1 MAWCCIFATFSSRRT
16 LYETIATRNANE
28 THKKNE
34 NKLKSNK
41 LKMKIKHILSL
52 LLIIL
57 FQNQVF
63 SQIKIT
69 GEIKDDKNNPI
80 EFVEIQLQ
88 NKDSIIFKSEL
99 TNALGKFILETEKGE
114 YTLLVRQLGV
124 IYQKQKIN
132 AIQDTYI
139 GIIKIIEQQQQLQEV
154 VITSKKKL
162 IERKV
167 DRLIFN
173 VENSIS
179 ASGGDA
185 IDALKVTP
193 RIKVKNDNI
202 SMIGKN
208 NMSVMVDDKLILL
221 TGDELINFLKS
232 IPSDNIKNIEVITT
246 PPAKYDAEGNS
257 GIINIKLKKSK
268 LNQWN
273 ASLRSSYIQSTYPKG
288 AFGGNFDYQK
298 NKFSI
303 YSNFNYVNGSNAP
316 IETNKIYYPQGIWN
330 EENKRRD
337 FQNSINGRIGADYK
351 VSEKWSVG
359 MQYLGSFNNPT
370 IKENSLTSIYNQS
383 NSQID
388 SYINTLSENL
398 GKNSNHSV
406 NLNSTVVFDTIG
418 RKMNINLDYF
428 KFKNDDNRNFNT
440 INILSANNTSLQ
452 NIENYSAKID
462 FEHPLKFINLSY
474 GGKLSL
480 IKTANNV
487 NYFDTTTG
495 SPIFDPL
502 QSNEF
507 EYSENIQ
514 AVYLNGTK
522 KLNEKWETQIGLR
535 LENTNTDG
543 FSKTLNQKNTNSYT
557 KLFPTFFLTY
567 THNEKNSFS
576 INYNKRINR
585 PSYNKLNPFRWYS
598 NPFSYTEGNPFLQ
611 PSFSNN
617 MELNYTFNDN
627 WSNSIYYSHTDN
639 GFEQI
644 TIVDNTDN
652 IQKTIAQNYF
662 KTSIIGISESY
673 TFNKIKW
680 LSSTIS
686 FDWSY
691 SKSES
696 LIPITN
702 QNLNGSN
709 AYFSTS
715 NDFNLNKSK
724 TFLFNISYWYNFKG
738 TSDLDKNNA
747 YSQLDTSIKYF
758 AFDKK
763 LQISFNVNDIL
774 STNRPVYTSFTN
786 NIQIDY
792 KNYYDVRLFR
802 LSVVYKFGNKNIN
815 VEKKELGN
823 QEEKERTN

>member
-1 MAWCCIFATFSSRRT
+1 M
-16 LYETIATRNANE
+16 
-28 THKKNE
+28 
-34 NKLKSNK
+34 
-41 LKMKIKHILSL
+41 IKRHLL
-52 LLIIL
+52 AFLLIIL

-63 SQIKIT
+63 SQIKIS
-69 GEIKDDKNNPI
+69 GQIKDKKNNPV
-80 EFVEIQLQ
+80 EFIEIQLQ

-99 TNALGKFILETEKGE
+99 TNAEGKFILETEKGE
-114 YTLLVRQLGV
+114 YSLIVRQLGV
-124 IYQKQKIN
+124 IYYKQNIN
-132 AIQDTYI
+132 ANQDTNV
-139 GIIKIIEQQQQLQEV
+139 GIINITEKEQQLQEV

-185 IDALKVTP
+185 IDALKITP
-193 RIKVKNDNI
+193 RVKVKNDNI

-208 NMSVMVDDKLILL
+208 NMSVMLDDKLILL

-232 IPSDNIKNIEVITT
+232 IPSDNIKSIEVITT

-257 GIINIKLKKSK
+257 GLINIKLKKSK

-288 AFGGNFDYQK
+288 SFGGNFDYQK
-298 NKFSI
+298 NKLSL
-303 YSNFNYVNGSNAP
+303 YSNLNYVNGSNAP
-316 IETNKIYYPQGIWN
+316 VETNKIYYPLGLWN

-337 FQNSINGRIGADYK
+337 FQNSVNGRIGADYK
-351 VSEKWSVG
+351 ISEKFSVG
-359 MQYLGSFNNPT
+359 MQYLGSFSKPK
-370 IKENSLTSIYNQS
+370 IAENSLTTIYNQT

-398 GKNSNHSV
+398 GKNNNHSL

-418 RKMNINLDYF
+418 KKMNINLDYF
-428 KFKNDDNRNFNT
+428 KFKNDDNRIFNT
-440 INILSANNTSLQ
+440 INLLSANNTSLQ
-452 NIENYSAKID
+452 DIQNYSAKID
-462 FEHPLKFINLSY
+462 FEHPLKWINLSY
-474 GGKLSL
+474 GGKLSF
-480 IKTANNV
+480 IKTQNNV
-487 NYFDTTTG
+487 NYFDTTLGT
-495 SPIFDPL
+495 PIFVPT

-507 EYSENIQ
+507 NYDENTQ
-514 AVYLNGTK
+514 AIYINGTK
-522 KLNEKWETQIGLR
+522 KLNEKWETQLGFR
-535 LENTNTDG
+535 LENTQTEG
-543 FSKTLNQKNTNSYT
+543 VSKTLNQKNTNSYA
-557 KLFPTFFLTY
+557 KLFPTFYLTY
-567 THNEKNSFS
+567 TPNEKNSFS

-585 PSYNKLNPFRWYS
+585 PSYNRLNPFRWYS

-617 MELNYTFNDN
+617 LELNYTFNDN

-652 IQKTIAQNYF
+652 IQKTIAQNFF
-662 KTSIIGISESY
+662 KTTIIGISESY
-673 TFNKIKW
+673 TYNKLKW
-680 LSSTIS
+680 LSSTFS
-686 FDWSY
+686 FDWNY

-715 NDFNLNKSK
+715 NDFNLNKNK
-724 TFLFNISYWYNFKG
+724 TLLFNFSYWYNFKG

-747 YSQLDTSIKYF
+747 YSQLDASIKYF

-763 LQISFNVNDIL
+763 LQISFNANDIL
-774 STNRPVYTSFTN
+774 STNRPIYTSFTN

-802 LSVVYKFGNKNIN
+802 LSLVYKFGNKNIN
-815 VEKKELGN
+815 VEKKEVGN

>member
-1 MAWCCIFATFSSRRT
+1 MTKRH
-16 LYETIATRNANE
+16 L
-28 THKKNE
+28 
-34 NKLKSNK
+34 
-41 LKMKIKHILSL
+41 LSL

-63 SQIKIT
+63 SQIKIS
-69 GEIKDDKNNPI
+69 GQIKNEKNNPV
-80 EFVEIQLQ
+80 EFIEIQLQ

-99 TNALGKFILETEKGE
+99 TNAEGKFILETEKGE
-114 YTLLVRQLGV
+114 YSLLVRQLGG
-124 IYQKQKIN
+124 IYHKQKISVN
-132 AIQDTYI
+132 QDTYI
-139 GIIKIIEQQQQLQEV
+139 GIINITEKTQQLQEV

-162 IERKV
+162 IDRKV

-185 IDALKVTP
+185 IDALKITP
-193 RIKVKNDNI
+193 RVKVKNDNI

-232 IPSDNIKNIEVITT
+232 IPSDNIKSIEVITT

-257 GIINIKLKKSK
+257 GLINIKLKKSK

-288 AFGGNFDYQK
+288 SFGGNFDYQK
-298 NKFSI
+298 NKLSL
-303 YSNFNYVNGSNAP
+303 YSNLNYVNGSNAP
-316 IETNKIYYPQGIWN
+316 VETNKIYYPLGLWN

-337 FQNSINGRIGADYK
+337 FQNSVNGRIGADHK
-351 VSEKWSVG
+351 ISEKFSVG
-359 MQYLGSFNNPT
+359 MQYLGSFSKPK
-370 IKENSLTSIYNQS
+370 IAENSLTTIYNQT

-398 GKNSNHSV
+398 GKNNNHSI

-418 RKMNINLDYF
+418 KKMNINLDYF
-428 KFKNDDNRNFNT
+428 KFKNDDNRIFNT
-440 INILSANNTSLQ
+440 INLLSANNTSLQ
-452 NIENYSAKID
+452 DIENYSAKVD
-462 FEHPLKFINLSY
+462 FEHPLKWINLSY
-474 GGKLSL
+474 GGKLSF
-480 IKTANNV
+480 IKTQNNV
-487 NYFDTTTG
+487 NYFDTTLG
-495 SPIFDPL
+495 NPIFDPT

-507 EYSENIQ
+507 NYDENTQ
-514 AVYLNGTK
+514 AIYLNGAK
-522 KLNEKWETQIGLR
+522 KLNEKWETQLGFR
-535 LENTNTDG
+535 LENTQTEG
-543 FSKTLNQKNTNSYT
+543 VSKTLNQKNTNSYT
-557 KLFPTFFLTY
+557 KLFPTFYLTY
-567 THNEKNSFS
+567 TPNEKNSFS

-585 PSYNKLNPFRWYS
+585 PSYNRLNPFRWYS

-617 MELNYTFNDN
+617 LELNYTFNDN

-652 IQKTIAQNYF
+652 IQKTIAQNFF
-662 KTSIIGISESY
+662 KTTIIGISESY
-673 TFNKIKW
+673 TYNKLKW
-680 LSSTIS
+680 LSSTFS
-686 FDWSY
+686 FDWNY

-709 AYFSTS
+709 AYFSIS
-715 NDFNLNKSK
+715 NDFNLNKNK
-724 TFLFNISYWYNFKG
+724 TLLFNFSYWYNFKG

-747 YSQLDTSIKYF
+747 YSQLDASIKYF

-763 LQISFNVNDIL
+763 LQISFNANDFL
-774 STNRPVYTSFTN
+774 STNRPIYTSFTN

-802 LSVVYKFGNKNIN
+802 LSLVYKFGNKNIN
-815 VEKKELGN
+815 VEKKEVGN

>member
-1 MAWCCIFATFSSRRT
+1 M
-16 LYETIATRNANE
+16 
-28 THKKNE
+28 
-34 NKLKSNK
+34 
-41 LKMKIKHILSL
+41 IKRHLL
-52 LLIIL
+52 AFLLIIL

-63 SQIKIT
+63 SQIKIS
-69 GEIKDDKNNPI
+69 GQIKDKKNNPV
-80 EFVEIQLQ
+80 EFIEIQLQ

-99 TNALGKFILETEKGE
+99 TNAEGKFILETEKGE
-114 YTLLVRQLGV
+114 YSLIVRQLGV
-124 IYQKQKIN
+124 IYYKQNIN
-132 AIQDTYI
+132 ANQDTNV
-139 GIIKIIEQQQQLQEV
+139 GIINITEKEQQLQEV

-185 IDALKVTP
+185 IDALKITP
-193 RIKVKNDNI
+193 RVKVKNDNI

-232 IPSDNIKNIEVITT
+232 IPSDNIKSIEVITT
-246 PPAKYDAEGNS
+246 PPTKYDAEGNS
-257 GIINIKLKKSK
+257 GLINIKLKKSK

-273 ASLRSSYIQSTYPKG
+273 ASLRSSYVQSTYPKG
-288 AFGGNFDYQK
+288 SFGGNFDYQK
-298 NKFSI
+298 NKLSL
-303 YSNFNYVNGSNAP
+303 YSNLNYVNGSNAP
-316 IETNKIYYPQGIWN
+316 VETNKIYYPLGLWN

-337 FQNSINGRIGADYK
+337 FQNSVNGRIGADYK
-351 VSEKWSVG
+351 ISEKFSVG
-359 MQYLGSFNNPT
+359 MQYLGSFSKPR
-370 IKENSLTSIYNQS
+370 IAENSLTTIYNQT

-398 GKNSNHSV
+398 GKNNNHSL

-418 RKMNINLDYF
+418 KKMNINLDYF
-428 KFKNDDNRNFNT
+428 KFKNDDNRIFNT
-440 INILSANNTSLQ
+440 INLLSANNTSLQ
-452 NIENYSAKID
+452 DIQNYSAKID
-462 FEHPLKFINLSY
+462 FEHPLKWINLSY
-474 GGKLSL
+474 GGKLSF
-480 IKTANNV
+480 IKTQNNV
-487 NYFDTTTG
+487 NYFDTTLG
-495 SPIFDPL
+495 NPIFDPT

-507 EYSENIQ
+507 NYDENTQ
-514 AVYLNGTK
+514 AIYLNGAK
-522 KLNEKWETQIGLR
+522 KLNEKWETQLGFR
-535 LENTNTDG
+535 LENTQTEG
-543 FSKTLNQKNTNSYT
+543 VSKTLNQKNTNSYT
-557 KLFPTFFLTY
+557 KLFPTFYLTY
-567 THNEKNSFS
+567 TPNEKNSFS

-585 PSYNKLNPFRWYS
+585 PSYNRLNPFRWYS

-617 MELNYTFNDN
+617 LELNYTFNDN

-652 IQKTIAQNYF
+652 IQKTIAQNFF
-662 KTSIIGISESY
+662 KTTIIGISESY
-673 TFNKIKW
+673 TYNKLKW
-680 LSSTIS
+680 LSSTFS
-686 FDWSY
+686 FDWNY

-709 AYFSTS
+709 AYFSIS
-715 NDFNLNKSK
+715 NDFNLNKNK
-724 TFLFNISYWYNFKG
+724 TLLFNFSYWYNFKG

-747 YSQLDTSIKYF
+747 YSQLDASIKYF

-763 LQISFNVNDIL
+763 LQISFNANDIL
-774 STNRPVYTSFTN
+774 STNRPIYTSFTN

-802 LSVVYKFGNKNIN
+802 LSLVYKFGNKNIN
-815 VEKKELGN
+815 VEKKEVGN

>member
-1 MAWCCIFATFSSRRT
+1 M
-16 LYETIATRNANE
+16 
-28 THKKNE
+28 
-34 NKLKSNK
+34 
-41 LKMKIKHILSL
+41 IKRHLL
-52 LLIIL
+52 AFLLIIL

-63 SQIKIT
+63 SQIKIS
-69 GEIKDDKNNPI
+69 GQIKDKKNNPV
-80 EFVEIQLQ
+80 EFIEIQLQ

-99 TNALGKFILETEKGE
+99 TNAEGKFILETEKGE
-114 YTLLVRQLGV
+114 YSLIVRQLGV
-124 IYQKQKIN
+124 IYYKQNIN
-132 AIQDTYI
+132 ANQDTNV
-139 GIIKIIEQQQQLQEV
+139 GIINITEKEQQLQEV

-185 IDALKVTP
+185 IDALKITP
-193 RIKVKNDNI
+193 RVKVKNDNI

-208 NMSVMVDDKLILL
+208 NMSVMLDDKLILL

-232 IPSDNIKNIEVITT
+232 IPSDNIKSIEVITT

-257 GIINIKLKKSK
+257 GLINIKLKKSK

-273 ASLRSSYIQSTYPKG
+273 ASLRSSYVQSTYPKG
-288 AFGGNFDYQK
+288 SFGGNFDYQK
-298 NKFSI
+298 NKLSL
-303 YSNFNYVNGSNAP
+303 YSNLNYVNGSNAP
-316 IETNKIYYPQGIWN
+316 VETNKIYYPLGLWN

-337 FQNSINGRIGADYK
+337 FQNSVNGRIGADYK
-351 VSEKWSVG
+351 ISEKFSVG
-359 MQYLGSFNNPT
+359 MQYLGSFSKPK
-370 IKENSLTSIYNQS
+370 IAENSLTTIYNQT

-398 GKNSNHSV
+398 GKNNNHSL

-418 RKMNINLDYF
+418 KKMNINLDYF
-428 KFKNDDNRNFNT
+428 KFKNDDNRIFNT
-440 INILSANNTSLQ
+440 INLLSANNTSLQ
-452 NIENYSAKID
+452 DIQNYSAKID
-462 FEHPLKFINLSY
+462 FEHPLKWINLSY
-474 GGKLSL
+474 GGKLSF
-480 IKTANNV
+480 IKTQNNV
-487 NYFDTTTG
+487 NYFDTTLGT
-495 SPIFDPL
+495 PIFVPT

-507 EYSENIQ
+507 NYDENTQ
-514 AVYLNGTK
+514 AIYINGTK
-522 KLNEKWETQIGLR
+522 KLNEKWETQLGFR
-535 LENTNTDG
+535 LENTQTEG
-543 FSKTLNQKNTNSYT
+543 VSKTLNQKNTNSYA
-557 KLFPTFFLTY
+557 KLFPTFYLTY
-567 THNEKNSFS
+567 TPNEKNAFS

-585 PSYNKLNPFRWYS
+585 PSYNRLNPFRWYS

-617 MELNYTFNDN
+617 LELNYTFNDN

-652 IQKTIAQNYF
+652 IQKTIAQNFF
-662 KTSIIGISESY
+662 KTTIIGISESY
-673 TFNKIKW
+673 TYNKLKW
-680 LSSTIS
+680 LSTTFS
-686 FDWSY
+686 FDWNY

-709 AYFSTS
+709 AYFSIS
-715 NDFNLNKSK
+715 NDFNLNKNK
-724 TFLFNISYWYNFKG
+724 TLLFNFSYWYNFKG

-747 YSQLDTSIKYF
+747 YSQLDASIKYF

-763 LQISFNVNDIL
+763 LQISFNANDIL
-774 STNRPVYTSFTN
+774 STNRPIYTSFTN

-802 LSVVYKFGNKNIN
+802 LSLVYKFGNKNIN
-815 VEKKELGN
+815 VEKKEVGN

>member
-1 MAWCCIFATFSSRRT
+1 M
-16 LYETIATRNANE
+16 
-28 THKKNE
+28 
-34 NKLKSNK
+34 
-41 LKMKIKHILSL
+41 IKRHLL
-52 LLIIL
+52 AFLLIIL

-63 SQIKIT
+63 SQIKIS
-69 GEIKDDKNNPI
+69 GQIKDKKNNPV
-80 EFVEIQLQ
+80 EFIEIQLQ

-99 TNALGKFILETEKGE
+99 TNAEGKFILETEKGE
-114 YTLLVRQLGV
+114 YSLIVRQLGV
-124 IYQKQKIN
+124 IYYKQNIN
-132 AIQDTYI
+132 ANQDTNV
-139 GIIKIIEQQQQLQEV
+139 GIINITEKEQQLQEV

-185 IDALKVTP
+185 IDALKITP
-193 RIKVKNDNI
+193 RVKVKNDNI

-232 IPSDNIKNIEVITT
+232 IPSDNIKSIEVITT
-246 PPAKYDAEGNS
+246 PPTKYDAEGNS
-257 GIINIKLKKSK
+257 GLINIKLKKSK

-273 ASLRSSYIQSTYPKG
+273 ASLRSSYVQSTYPKG
-288 AFGGNFDYQK
+288 SFGGNFDYQK
-298 NKFSI
+298 NKLSL
-303 YSNFNYVNGSNAP
+303 YSNLNYVNGSNAP
-316 IETNKIYYPQGIWN
+316 VETNKIYYPLGLWN

-337 FQNSINGRIGADYK
+337 FQNSVNGRIGADYK
-351 VSEKWSVG
+351 ISEKFSVG
-359 MQYLGSFNNPT
+359 MQYLGSFSKPK
-370 IKENSLTSIYNQS
+370 IAENSLTTIYNQT

-398 GKNSNHSV
+398 GKNNNHSL

-418 RKMNINLDYF
+418 KKMNINLDYF
-428 KFKNDDNRNFNT
+428 KFKNDDNRIFNT
-440 INILSANNTSLQ
+440 INLLSANNTSLQ
-452 NIENYSAKID
+452 DIQNYSAKID
-462 FEHPLKFINLSY
+462 FEHPLKWINLSY
-474 GGKLSL
+474 GGKLSF
-480 IKTANNV
+480 IKTQNNV
-487 NYFDTTTG
+487 NYFDTTLGT
-495 SPIFDPL
+495 PIFDPT

-507 EYSENIQ
+507 NYDENTQ
-514 AVYLNGTK
+514 AIYLNGTK
-522 KLNEKWETQIGLR
+522 KLNEKWETQLGFR
-535 LENTNTDG
+535 LENTQTEG
-543 FSKTLNQKNTNSYT
+543 VSKTLNQKNTNSYA
-557 KLFPTFFLTY
+557 KLFPTFYLTY
-567 THNEKNSFS
+567 TPNEKNSFS

-585 PSYNKLNPFRWYS
+585 PSYNRLNPFRWYS

-617 MELNYTFNDN
+617 LELNYTFNDN

-652 IQKTIAQNYF
+652 IQKTIAQNFF
-662 KTSIIGISESY
+662 KTTIIGISESY
-673 TFNKIKW
+673 TYNKLKW
-680 LSSTIS
+680 LSSTFS
-686 FDWSY
+686 FDWNY

-715 NDFNLNKSK
+715 NDFNLNKNK
-724 TFLFNISYWYNFKG
+724 TLLFNFSYWYNFKG

-747 YSQLDTSIKYF
+747 YSQLDASIKYF

-763 LQISFNVNDIL
+763 LQISFNANDIL
-774 STNRPVYTSFTN
+774 STNRPIYTSFTN

-802 LSVVYKFGNKNIN
+802 LSLVYKFGNKNIN
-815 VEKKELGN
+815 VEKKEVGN

>member
-1 MAWCCIFATFSSRRT
+1 M
-16 LYETIATRNANE
+16 
-28 THKKNE
+28 
-34 NKLKSNK
+34 
-41 LKMKIKHILSL
+41 IKRHLL
-52 LLIIL
+52 AFLLIIL

-63 SQIKIT
+63 SQIKIS
-69 GEIKDDKNNPI
+69 GQIKDKKNNPV
-80 EFVEIQLQ
+80 EFIEIQLQ

-99 TNALGKFILETEKGE
+99 TNAEGKFILETEKGE
-114 YTLLVRQLGV
+114 YSLIVRQLGV
-124 IYQKQKIN
+124 IYYKQNIN
-132 AIQDTYI
+132 ANQDTNV
-139 GIIKIIEQQQQLQEV
+139 GIINITEKEQQLQEV

-185 IDALKVTP
+185 IDALKITP
-193 RIKVKNDNI
+193 RVKVKNDNI

-232 IPSDNIKNIEVITT
+232 IPSDNIKSIEVITT
-246 PPAKYDAEGNS
+246 PPTKYDAEGNS
-257 GIINIKLKKSK
+257 GLINIKLKKSK

-273 ASLRSSYIQSTYPKG
+273 ASLRSSYVQSTYPKG
-288 AFGGNFDYQK
+288 SFGGNFDYQK
-298 NKFSI
+298 NKLSL
-303 YSNFNYVNGSNAP
+303 YSNLNYVNGSNAP
-316 IETNKIYYPQGIWN
+316 VETNKIYYPLGLWN

-337 FQNSINGRIGADYK
+337 FQNSVNGRIGADYK
-351 VSEKWSVG
+351 ISEKFSVG
-359 MQYLGSFNNPT
+359 MQYLGSFSKPR
-370 IKENSLTSIYNQS
+370 IAENSLTTIYNQT

-398 GKNSNHSV
+398 GKNNNHSL

-418 RKMNINLDYF
+418 KKMNINLDYF
-428 KFKNDDNRNFNT
+428 KFKNDDNRIFNT
-440 INILSANNTSLQ
+440 INLLSANNTSLQ
-452 NIENYSAKID
+452 DIQNYSAKID
-462 FEHPLKFINLSY
+462 FEHPLKWINLSY
-474 GGKLSL
+474 GGKLSF
-480 IKTANNV
+480 IKTQNNV
-487 NYFDTTTG
+487 NYFDTTLGT
-495 SPIFDPL
+495 PIFVPT

-507 EYSENIQ
+507 NYDENTQ
-514 AVYLNGTK
+514 AIYINGTK
-522 KLNEKWETQIGLR
+522 KLNEKWETQLGFR
-535 LENTNTDG
+535 LENTQTEG
-543 FSKTLNQKNTNSYT
+543 VSKTLNQKNTNSYA
-557 KLFPTFFLTY
+557 KLFPTFYLTY
-567 THNEKNSFS
+567 TPNEKNAFS

-585 PSYNKLNPFRWYS
+585 PSYNRLNPFRWYS

-617 MELNYTFNDN
+617 LELNYTFNDN

-652 IQKTIAQNYF
+652 IQKTIAQNFF
-662 KTSIIGISESY
+662 KTTIIGISESY
-673 TFNKIKW
+673 TYNKLKW
-680 LSSTIS
+680 LSTTFS
-686 FDWSY
+686 FDWNY

-715 NDFNLNKSK
+715 NDFNLNKNK
-724 TFLFNISYWYNFKG
+724 TLLFNFSYWYNFKG

-747 YSQLDTSIKYF
+747 YSQLDASLKYF

-763 LQISFNVNDIL
+763 LQISFNANDIL
-774 STNRPVYTSFTN
+774 STNRPIYTSFTN

-802 LSVVYKFGNKNIN
+802 LSLVYKFGNKNIN
-815 VEKKELGN
+815 VEKKEVGN

>member
-1 MAWCCIFATFSSRRT
+1 M
-16 LYETIATRNANE
+16 
-28 THKKNE
+28 
-34 NKLKSNK
+34 
-41 LKMKIKHILSL
+41 IKRHLL
-52 LLIIL
+52 AFLLIIL

-63 SQIKIT
+63 SQIKIS
-69 GEIKDDKNNPI
+69 GQIKDKKNNPV
-80 EFVEIQLQ
+80 EFIEIQLQ

-99 TNALGKFILETEKGE
+99 TNAEGKFILETEKGE
-114 YTLLVRQLGV
+114 YSLIVRQLGV
-124 IYQKQKIN
+124 IYYKQNIN
-132 AIQDTYI
+132 ANQDTNV
-139 GIIKIIEQQQQLQEV
+139 GIINITEKEQQLQEV

-185 IDALKVTP
+185 IDALKITP
-193 RIKVKNDNI
+193 RVKVKNDNI

-232 IPSDNIKNIEVITT
+232 IPSDNIKSIEVITT
-246 PPAKYDAEGNS
+246 PPTKYDAEGNS
-257 GIINIKLKKSK
+257 GLINIKLKKSK

-273 ASLRSSYIQSTYPKG
+273 ASLRSSYVQSTYPKG
-288 AFGGNFDYQK
+288 SFGGNFDYQK
-298 NKFSI
+298 NKLSL
-303 YSNFNYVNGSNAP
+303 YSNLNYVNGSNAP
-316 IETNKIYYPQGIWN
+316 VETNKIYYPLGLWN

-337 FQNSINGRIGADYK
+337 FQNSVNGRIGADYK
-351 VSEKWSVG
+351 ISEKFSVG
-359 MQYLGSFNNPT
+359 MQYLGSFSKPR
-370 IKENSLTSIYNQS
+370 IAENSLTTIYNQT

-398 GKNSNHSV
+398 GKNNNHSL

-418 RKMNINLDYF
+418 KKMNINLDYF
-428 KFKNDDNRNFNT
+428 KFKNDDNRIFNT
-440 INILSANNTSLQ
+440 INLLSANNTSLQ
-452 NIENYSAKID
+452 DIQNYSAKID
-462 FEHPLKFINLSY
+462 FEHPLKWINLSY
-474 GGKLSL
+474 GGKLSF
-480 IKTANNV
+480 IKTQNNV
-487 NYFDTTTG
+487 NYFDTTLGT
-495 SPIFDPL
+495 PIFDPT

-507 EYSENIQ
+507 NYDENTQ
-514 AVYLNGTK
+514 AIYLNGTK
-522 KLNEKWETQIGLR
+522 KLNEKWETQLGFR
-535 LENTNTDG
+535 LENTQTEG
-543 FSKTLNQKNTNSYT
+543 VSKTLNQKNTNSYA
-557 KLFPTFFLTY
+557 KLFPTFYLTY
-567 THNEKNSFS
+567 TPNEKNSFS

-585 PSYNKLNPFRWYS
+585 PSYNRLNPFRWYS

-617 MELNYTFNDN
+617 LELNYTFNDN

-652 IQKTIAQNYF
+652 IQKTIAQNFF
-662 KTSIIGISESY
+662 KTTIIGISESY
-673 TFNKIKW
+673 TYNKLKW
-680 LSSTIS
+680 LSTTFS
-686 FDWSY
+686 FDWNY

-709 AYFSTS
+709 AYFSIS
-715 NDFNLNKSK
+715 NDFNLNKNK
-724 TFLFNISYWYNFKG
+724 TLLFNFSYWYNFKG

-747 YSQLDTSIKYF
+747 YSQLDASLKYF

-763 LQISFNVNDIL
+763 LQISFNANDIL
-774 STNRPVYTSFTN
+774 STNRPIYTSFTN

-802 LSVVYKFGNKNIN
+802 LSLVYKFGNKNIN
-815 VEKKELGN
+815 VEKKEVGN

>member
-1 MAWCCIFATFSSRRT
+1 MTKRH
-16 LYETIATRNANE
+16 L
-28 THKKNE
+28 
-34 NKLKSNK
+34 
-41 LKMKIKHILSL
+41 LSL

-63 SQIKIT
+63 SQIKIS
-69 GEIKDDKNNPI
+69 GQIKNEKNNPV
-80 EFVEIQLQ
+80 EFIEIQLQ

-99 TNALGKFILETEKGE
+99 TNAEGKFILETEKGE
-114 YTLLVRQLGV
+114 YSLLVRQVGG
-124 IYQKQKIN
+124 IYHKQKISVN
-132 AIQDTYI
+132 QDTYI
-139 GIIKIIEQQQQLQEV
+139 GIINITEKTQQLQEV

-162 IERKV
+162 IDRKV

-185 IDALKVTP
+185 IDALKITP
-193 RIKVKNDNI
+193 RVKVKNDNI

-232 IPSDNIKNIEVITT
+232 IPSDNIKSIEVITT

-257 GIINIKLKKSK
+257 GLINIKLKKSK

-288 AFGGNFDYQK
+288 SFGGNFDYQK
-298 NKFSI
+298 NKLSL
-303 YSNFNYVNGSNAP
+303 YSNLNYVNGSNAP
-316 IETNKIYYPQGIWN
+316 VETNKIYYPLGLWN

-337 FQNSINGRIGADYK
+337 FQNSVNGRIGADYK
-351 VSEKWSVG
+351 ISEKFSVG
-359 MQYLGSFNNPT
+359 MQYLGSFSKPK
-370 IKENSLTSIYNQS
+370 IAENSLTTIYNQT

-398 GKNSNHSV
+398 GKNNNHSL

-428 KFKNDDNRNFNT
+428 KFKNDDNRIFNT
-440 INILSANNTSLQ
+440 INLLSANNTSLQ
-452 NIENYSAKID
+452 DIQNYSAKID
-462 FEHPLKFINLSY
+462 FEHPLKWINLSY
-474 GGKLSL
+474 GGKLSF
-480 IKTANNV
+480 IKTQNNV
-487 NYFDTTTG
+487 NYFDTTLG
-495 SPIFDPL
+495 NPIFDPT

-507 EYSENIQ
+507 NYDENTQ
-514 AVYLNGTK
+514 AIYLNGAK
-522 KLNEKWETQIGLR
+522 KLNEKWETQLGFR
-535 LENTNTDG
+535 LENTQTEG
-543 FSKTLNQKNTNSYT
+543 VSKTLNQKNTNSYT
-557 KLFPTFFLTY
+557 KLFPTFYLTY
-567 THNEKNSFS
+567 SLNEKNSFS

-585 PSYNKLNPFRWYS
+585 PSYNRLNPFRWYS

-617 MELNYTFNDN
+617 LELNYTFNDN

-652 IQKTIAQNYF
+652 IQKTIAQNFF
-662 KTSIIGISESY
+662 KTTIIGISESY
-673 TFNKIKW
+673 TYNKLKW
-680 LSSTIS
+680 LSSTFS
-686 FDWSY
+686 FDWNY

-709 AYFSTS
+709 AYFSTT
-715 NDFNLNKSK
+715 NDFNLNKNK
-724 TFLFNISYWYNFKG
+724 TLLFNISYWYNFKG

-747 YSQLDTSIKYF
+747 YSQLDASIKYF

-763 LQISFNVNDIL
+763 LQISFNANDIL
-774 STNRPVYTSFTN
+774 STNRPIYTSFTN

-802 LSVVYKFGNKNIN
+802 LSLVYKFGNKNIN
-815 VEKKELGN
+815 VEKKEVGN

>member
-1 MAWCCIFATFSSRRT
+1 MKKRH
-16 LYETIATRNANE
+16 LIAF
-28 THKKNE
+28 
-34 NKLKSNK
+34 
-41 LKMKIKHILSL
+41 

-57 FQNQVF
+57 FQNQVI
-63 SQIKIT
+63 SQIKIS
-69 GEIKDDKNNPI
+69 GQIKDEKNNPV
-80 EFVEIQLQ
+80 EFIEIQLQ

-99 TNALGKFILETEKGE
+99 TNAEGKFIIETEKGE
-114 YTLLVRQLGV
+114 YSLLVRQLGV
-124 IYQKQKIN
+124 IYHEQKIN
-132 AIQDTYI
+132 VIQDTYI
-139 GIIKIIEQQQQLQEV
+139 GIINITEKEQQLQEV
-154 VITSKKKL
+154 VITAKKKL

-167 DRLIFN
+167 DKLIFN

-185 IDALKVTP
+185 IDALKITP
-193 RIKVKNDNI
+193 RVKVKNDNI

-208 NMSVMVDDKLILL
+208 NMSVMLDDKLILL

-232 IPSDNIKNIEVITT
+232 IPSDNIKSIEVITT

-257 GIINIKLKKSK
+257 GLINIKLKKSK

-288 AFGGNFDYQK
+288 SFGGNFDYQK
-298 NKFSI
+298 NKLSL
-303 YSNFNYVNGSNAP
+303 YSNLNYVNGSNAP
-316 IETNKIYYPQGIWN
+316 VETNKIYYPLGLWN

-337 FQNSINGRIGADYK
+337 FQNSVNGRIGADYK
-351 VSEKWSVG
+351 ISEKFSVG
-359 MQYLGSFNNPT
+359 MQYLGSFSKPK
-370 IKENSLTSIYNQS
+370 IAENSLTTIYNQT

-398 GKNSNHSV
+398 GKNNNHSL

-418 RKMNINLDYF
+418 KKMNINLDYF
-428 KFKNDDNRNFNT
+428 KFKNDDNRIFNT
-440 INILSANNTSLQ
+440 INLLSANNTSLQ
-452 NIENYSAKID
+452 DIQNYSAKID
-462 FEHPLKFINLSY
+462 FEHPLKWINLSY
-474 GGKLSL
+474 GGKLSF
-480 IKTANNV
+480 IKTQNNV
-487 NYFDTTTG
+487 NYFDTTLGT
-495 SPIFDPL
+495 PIFVPT

-507 EYSENIQ
+507 NYDENTQ
-514 AVYLNGTK
+514 AIYINGTK
-522 KLNEKWETQIGLR
+522 KLNEKWETQLGFR
-535 LENTNTDG
+535 LENTQTEG
-543 FSKTLNQKNTNSYT
+543 VSKTLNQKNTNSYA
-557 KLFPTFFLTY
+557 KLFPTFYLTY
-567 THNEKNSFS
+567 TPNEKNSFS

-585 PSYNKLNPFRWYS
+585 PSYNRLNPFRWYS

-617 MELNYTFNDN
+617 LELNYTFNDN

-652 IQKTIAQNYF
+652 IQKTIAQNFF
-662 KTSIIGISESY
+662 KTTIIGISESY
-673 TFNKIKW
+673 TYNKLKW
-680 LSSTIS
+680 LSTTFS
-686 FDWSY
+686 FDWNY

-715 NDFNLNKSK
+715 NDFNLNKNK
-724 TFLFNISYWYNFKG
+724 TLLFNFSYWYNFKG

-747 YSQLDTSIKYF
+747 YSQLDASIKYF

-763 LQISFNVNDIL
+763 LQISFNANDIL
-774 STNRPVYTSFTN
+774 STNRPIYTSFTN

-802 LSVVYKFGNKNIN
+802 LSLVYKFGNKNIN
-815 VEKKELGN
+815 VEKKEVGN

>member
-1 MAWCCIFATFSSRRT
+1 MKKRH
-16 LYETIATRNANE
+16 LIAF
-28 THKKNE
+28 
-34 NKLKSNK
+34 
-41 LKMKIKHILSL
+41 

-57 FQNQVF
+57 FQNQVI
-63 SQIKIT
+63 SQIKIS
-69 GEIKDDKNNPI
+69 GQIKDEKNNPV
-80 EFVEIQLQ
+80 EFIEIQLQ

-99 TNALGKFILETEKGE
+99 TNAEGKFIIETEKGE
-114 YTLLVRQLGV
+114 YSLLVRQLGV
-124 IYQKQKIN
+124 IYHEQKIN
-132 AIQDTYI
+132 VIQDTYI
-139 GIIKIIEQQQQLQEV
+139 GIINITEKEQQLQEV
-154 VITSKKKL
+154 VITAKKKL

-167 DRLIFN
+167 DKLIFN

-185 IDALKVTP
+185 IDALKITP
-193 RIKVKNDNI
+193 RVKVKNDNI

-208 NMSVMVDDKLILL
+208 NMSVMLDDKLILL

-232 IPSDNIKNIEVITT
+232 IPSDNIKSIEVITT

-257 GIINIKLKKSK
+257 GLINIKLKKSK

-288 AFGGNFDYQK
+288 SFGGNFDYQK
-298 NKFSI
+298 NKLSL
-303 YSNFNYVNGSNAP
+303 YSNLNYVNGSNAP
-316 IETNKIYYPQGIWN
+316 VETNKIYYPLGLWN

-337 FQNSINGRIGADYK
+337 FQNSVNGRIGADYK
-351 VSEKWSVG
+351 ISEKFSVG
-359 MQYLGSFNNPT
+359 MQYLGSFSKPK
-370 IKENSLTSIYNQS
+370 IAENSLTTIYNQT

-398 GKNSNHSV
+398 GKNNNHSL

-418 RKMNINLDYF
+418 KKMNINLDYF
-428 KFKNDDNRNFNT
+428 KFKNDDNRIFNT
-440 INILSANNTSLQ
+440 INLLSANNTSLQ
-452 NIENYSAKID
+452 DIQNYSAKID
-462 FEHPLKFINLSY
+462 FEHPLKWINLSY
-474 GGKLSL
+474 GGKLSF
-480 IKTANNV
+480 IKTQNNV
-487 NYFDTTTG
+487 NYFDTTLGT
-495 SPIFDPL
+495 PIFDPT

-507 EYSENIQ
+507 NYDENTQ
-514 AVYLNGTK
+514 AIYLNGTK
-522 KLNEKWETQIGLR
+522 KLNEKWETQLGFR
-535 LENTNTDG
+535 LENTQTEG
-543 FSKTLNQKNTNSYT
+543 VSKTLNQKNTNSYA
-557 KLFPTFFLTY
+557 KLFPTFYLTY
-567 THNEKNSFS
+567 TPNEKNSFS

-585 PSYNKLNPFRWYS
+585 PSYNRLNPFRWYS

-617 MELNYTFNDN
+617 LELNYTFNDN

-652 IQKTIAQNYF
+652 IQKTIAQNFF
-662 KTSIIGISESY
+662 KTTIIGISESY
-673 TFNKIKW
+673 TYNKLKW
-680 LSSTIS
+680 LSSTFS
-686 FDWSY
+686 FDWNY

-715 NDFNLNKSK
+715 NDFNLNKNK
-724 TFLFNISYWYNFKG
+724 TLLFNFSYWYNFKG

-747 YSQLDTSIKYF
+747 YSQLDASIKYF

-763 LQISFNVNDIL
+763 LQISFNANDIL
-774 STNRPVYTSFTN
+774 STNRPIYTSFTN

-802 LSVVYKFGNKNIN
+802 LSLVYKFGNKNIN
-815 VEKKELGN
+815 VEKKEVGN

>member
-1 MAWCCIFATFSSRRT
+1 MKPLTKI
-16 LYETIATRNANE
+16 
-28 THKKNE
+28 THKKKNE
-34 NKLKSNK
+34 NELKKASIQMTK
-41 LKMKIKHILSL
+41 RHLLSL

-57 FQNQVF
+57 FQSQVF
-63 SQIKIT
+63 SQIKIS
-69 GEIKDDKNNPI
+69 GQIKDEKNNPA
-80 EFVEIQLQ
+80 EFIEIQLQ

-99 TNALGKFILETEKGE
+99 TNAEGKFILETEKGE
-114 YTLLVRQLGV
+114 YSLLIRQLGV
-124 IYQKQKIN
+124 IYHKQKISVN
-132 AIQDTYI
+132 QDTNI
-139 GIIKIIEQQQQLQEV
+139 GIINITEKEQQLQEV

-162 IERKV
+162 LERKV

-185 IDALKVTP
+185 IDALKITP
-193 RIKVKNDNI
+193 RVKVKNDNI

-232 IPSDNIKNIEVITT
+232 IPSDNIKSIEVITT

-257 GIINIKLKKSK
+257 GLINIKLKKSK

-288 AFGGNFDYQK
+288 SFGGNFDYQK
-298 NKFSI
+298 NKLSL
-303 YSNFNYVNGSNAP
+303 YSNLNYVNGSNAP
-316 IETNKIYYPQGIWN
+316 VETNKIYYPLGLWN

-337 FQNSINGRIGADYK
+337 FQNSVNSRIGADYK
-351 VSEKWSVG
+351 VSEKFSVG
-359 MQYLGSFNNPT
+359 MQYLGSFSKPK
-370 IKENSLTSIYNQS
+370 IVENSLTTIYNQT

-398 GKNSNHSV
+398 GKNNNHSL
-406 NLNSTVVFDTIG
+406 NLNSAIVFDTIG
-418 RKMNINLDYF
+418 KKMNINLDYF
-428 KFKNDDNRNFNT
+428 KFKNDDNRIFNT
-440 INILSANNTSLQ
+440 LNLLSANNTRIQ
-452 NIENYSAKID
+452 NIENYSAKVD
-462 FEHPLKFINLSY
+462 FEHPLKWINLSY
-474 GGKLSL
+474 GGKLSF
-480 IKTANNV
+480 IKTQNNV
-487 NYFDTTTG
+487 NYFDTTLGT
-495 SPIFDPL
+495 PIFDPT

-507 EYSENIQ
+507 NYDENTQ
-514 AVYLNGTK
+514 AIYLNGTK
-522 KLNEKWETQIGLR
+522 KLNEKWETQLGFR
-535 LENTNTDG
+535 LENTQTEG
-543 FSKTLNQKNTNSYT
+543 VSKTLNQKNTNSYT
-557 KLFPTFFLTY
+557 KLFPTFYLTY
-567 THNEKNSFS
+567 TPNEKNSFS

-585 PSYNKLNPFRWYS
+585 PSYNRLNPFRWYS

-617 MELNYTFNDN
+617 LELNYTFNDN

-652 IQKTIAQNYF
+652 IQKTIAQNFF
-662 KTSIIGISESY
+662 KTTIIGISESY
-673 TFNKIKW
+673 TYNKLKW
-680 LSSTIS
+680 LSSTFS
-686 FDWSY
+686 FDWNY

-709 AYFSTS
+709 AYFSIS
-715 NDFNLNKSK
+715 NDFNLNKNK
-724 TFLFNISYWYNFKG
+724 TLLFNFSYWYNFKG
-738 TSDLDKNNA
+738 TSDLDKNNS
-747 YSQLDTSIKYF
+747 YSQLDASIKYF

-763 LQISFNVNDIL
+763 LQISFNANDIL
-774 STNRPVYTSFTN
+774 STNRPIYTSFTN

-802 LSVVYKFGNKNIN
+802 LSLVYKFGNKNIN
-815 VEKKELGN
+815 VEKKEVGN

>member
-1 MAWCCIFATFSSRRT
+1 MKKRH
-16 LYETIATRNANE
+16 LIAF
-28 THKKNE
+28 
-34 NKLKSNK
+34 
-41 LKMKIKHILSL
+41 

-57 FQNQVF
+57 FQNQVI
-63 SQIKIT
+63 SQIKIS
-69 GEIKDDKNNPI
+69 GQIKDEKNNPV
-80 EFVEIQLQ
+80 EFIEIQLQ

-99 TNALGKFILETEKGE
+99 TNAEGKFIIETEKGE
-114 YTLLVRQLGV
+114 YSLLVRQLGV
-124 IYQKQKIN
+124 IYHEQKIN
-132 AIQDTYI
+132 VIQDTYI
-139 GIIKIIEQQQQLQEV
+139 GIINITEKEQQLQEV
-154 VITSKKKL
+154 VITAKKKL

-167 DRLIFN
+167 DKLIFN

-185 IDALKVTP
+185 IDALKITP
-193 RIKVKNDNI
+193 RVKVKNDNI

-208 NMSVMVDDKLILL
+208 NMSVMLDDKLILL

-232 IPSDNIKNIEVITT
+232 IPSDNIKSIEVITT

-257 GIINIKLKKSK
+257 GLINIKLKKSK

-288 AFGGNFDYQK
+288 SFGGNFDYQK
-298 NKFSI
+298 NKLSL
-303 YSNFNYVNGSNAP
+303 YSNLNYVNGSNAP
-316 IETNKIYYPQGIWN
+316 VETNKIYYPLGLWN

-337 FQNSINGRIGADYK
+337 FQNSVNGRIGADYK
-351 VSEKWSVG
+351 ISEKFSVG
-359 MQYLGSFNNPT
+359 MQYLGSFSKPR
-370 IKENSLTSIYNQS
+370 IAENSLTTIYNQT

-398 GKNSNHSV
+398 GKNNNHSL

-418 RKMNINLDYF
+418 KKMNINLDYF
-428 KFKNDDNRNFNT
+428 KFKNDDNRIFNT
-440 INILSANNTSLQ
+440 INLLSANNTSLQ
-452 NIENYSAKID
+452 DIQNYSAKID
-462 FEHPLKFINLSY
+462 FEHPLKWINLSY
-474 GGKLSL
+474 GGKLSF
-480 IKTANNV
+480 IKTQNNV
-487 NYFDTTTG
+487 NYFDTTLGT
-495 SPIFDPL
+495 PIFVPT

-507 EYSENIQ
+507 NYDENTQ
-514 AVYLNGTK
+514 AIYINGTK
-522 KLNEKWETQIGLR
+522 KLNEKWETQLGFR
-535 LENTNTDG
+535 LENTQTEG
-543 FSKTLNQKNTNSYT
+543 VSKTLNQKNTNSYA
-557 KLFPTFFLTY
+557 KLFPTFYLTY
-567 THNEKNSFS
+567 TPNEKNAFS

-585 PSYNKLNPFRWYS
+585 PSYNRLNPFRWYS

-617 MELNYTFNDN
+617 LELNYTFNDN

-652 IQKTIAQNYF
+652 IQKTIAQNFF
-662 KTSIIGISESY
+662 KTTIIGISESY
-673 TFNKIKW
+673 TYNKLKW
-680 LSSTIS
+680 LSTTFS
-686 FDWSY
+686 FDWNY

-709 AYFSTS
+709 AYFSIS
-715 NDFNLNKSK
+715 NDFNLNKNK
-724 TFLFNISYWYNFKG
+724 TLLFNFSYWYNFKG

-747 YSQLDTSIKYF
+747 YSQLDASLKYF

-763 LQISFNVNDIL
+763 LQISFNANDIL
-774 STNRPVYTSFTN
+774 STNRPIYTSFTN

-802 LSVVYKFGNKNIN
+802 LSLVYKFGNKNIN
-815 VEKKELGN
+815 VEKKEVGN

>member
-1 MAWCCIFATFSSRRT
+1 MTKRH
-16 LYETIATRNANE
+16 L
-28 THKKNE
+28 
-34 NKLKSNK
+34 
-41 LKMKIKHILSL
+41 LSL

-63 SQIKIT
+63 SQIKIS
-69 GEIKDDKNNPI
+69 GQIKNEKNNPV
-80 EFVEIQLQ
+80 EFIEIQLQ

-99 TNALGKFILETEKGE
+99 TNAEGKFILETEKGE
-114 YTLLVRQLGV
+114 YSLLVRQLGG
-124 IYQKQKIN
+124 IYHKQKISVN
-132 AIQDTYI
+132 QDTYI
-139 GIIKIIEQQQQLQEV
+139 GIINITEKTQQLQEV

-162 IERKV
+162 IDRKV

-185 IDALKVTP
+185 IDALKITP
-193 RIKVKNDNI
+193 RVKVKNDNI

-232 IPSDNIKNIEVITT
+232 IPSDNIKSIEVITT

-257 GIINIKLKKSK
+257 GLINIKLKKSK

-288 AFGGNFDYQK
+288 SFGGNFDYQK
-298 NKFSI
+298 NKLSL
-303 YSNFNYVNGSNAP
+303 YSNLNYVNGSNAP
-316 IETNKIYYPQGIWN
+316 VETNKIYYPLGLWN

-337 FQNSINGRIGADYK
+337 FQNSVNGRIGADYK
-351 VSEKWSVG
+351 VSEKFSVG
-359 MQYLGSFNNPT
+359 MQYLGSFSKPK
-370 IKENSLTSIYNQS
+370 IAENSLTTIYNQT

-398 GKNSNHSV
+398 GKNNNHSI

-418 RKMNINLDYF
+418 KKMNINLDYF
-428 KFKNDDNRNFNT
+428 EFKNDDNRIFNT
-440 INILSANNTSLQ
+440 INLLSANNTSLQ
-452 NIENYSAKID
+452 DIQNYSAKID
-462 FEHPLKFINLSY
+462 FEHPLKWINLSY
-474 GGKLSL
+474 GGKLSF
-480 IKTANNV
+480 IKTQNNV
-487 NYFDTTTG
+487 NYFDTTLGT
-495 SPIFDPL
+495 PIFDPT

-507 EYSENIQ
+507 NYDENTQ
-514 AVYLNGTK
+514 AIYLNGTK
-522 KLNEKWETQIGLR
+522 KLNEKWETQLGFR
-535 LENTNTDG
+535 LENTQTEG
-543 FSKTLNQKNTNSYT
+543 VSKTLNQKNTNSYA
-557 KLFPTFFLTY
+557 KLFPTFYLTY
-567 THNEKNSFS
+567 TPNEKNAFS

-585 PSYNKLNPFRWYS
+585 PSYNRLNPFRWYS

-617 MELNYTFNDN
+617 LELNYTFNDN

-652 IQKTIAQNYF
+652 IQKTIAQNFF
-662 KTSIIGISESY
+662 KTTIIGISESY
-673 TFNKIKW
+673 TYNKLKW
-680 LSSTIS
+680 LSSTSS
-686 FDWSY
+686 FDWNY

-709 AYFSTS
+709 AYFSIS
-715 NDFNLNKSK
+715 NDFNLNKNK
-724 TFLFNISYWYNFKG
+724 TLLFNFSYWYNFKG

-747 YSQLDTSIKYF
+747 YSQLDASIKYF

-763 LQISFNVNDIL
+763 LQISFNANDIL
-774 STNRPVYTSFTN
+774 STNRPIYTSFTN

-802 LSVVYKFGNKNIN
+802 LSLVYKFGNKNIN
-815 VEKKELGN
+815 VEKKEVGN

>member
-1 MAWCCIFATFSSRRT
+1 M
-16 LYETIATRNANE
+16 
-28 THKKNE
+28 
-34 NKLKSNK
+34 
-41 LKMKIKHILSL
+41 IKRHLL
-52 LLIIL
+52 AFLLIIL

-63 SQIKIT
+63 SQIKIS
-69 GEIKDDKNNPI
+69 GQIKDKKNNPV
-80 EFVEIQLQ
+80 EFIEIQLQ

-99 TNALGKFILETEKGE
+99 TNAEGKFILETEKGE
-114 YTLLVRQLGV
+114 YSLIVRQLGV
-124 IYQKQKIN
+124 IYYKQNIN
-132 AIQDTYI
+132 ANQDTNV
-139 GIIKIIEQQQQLQEV
+139 GIINITEKEQQLQEV

-185 IDALKVTP
+185 IDALKITP
-193 RIKVKNDNI
+193 RVKVKNDNI

-232 IPSDNIKNIEVITT
+232 IPSDNIKSIEVITT
-246 PPAKYDAEGNS
+246 PPTKYDAEGNS
-257 GIINIKLKKSK
+257 GLINIKLKKSK

-273 ASLRSSYIQSTYPKG
+273 ASLRSSYVQSTYPKG
-288 AFGGNFDYQK
+288 SFGGNFDYQK
-298 NKFSI
+298 NKLSL
-303 YSNFNYVNGSNAP
+303 YSNLNYVNGSNAP
-316 IETNKIYYPQGIWN
+316 VETNKIYYPLGLWN

-337 FQNSINGRIGADYK
+337 FQNSVNGRIGADYK
-351 VSEKWSVG
+351 ISEKFSVG
-359 MQYLGSFNNPT
+359 MQYLGSFSKPR
-370 IKENSLTSIYNQS
+370 IAENSLTTIYNQT

-398 GKNSNHSV
+398 GKNNNHSL

-418 RKMNINLDYF
+418 KKMNINLDYF
-428 KFKNDDNRNFNT
+428 KFKNDDNRIFNT
-440 INILSANNTSLQ
+440 INLLSANNTSLQ
-452 NIENYSAKID
+452 DIQNYSAKID
-462 FEHPLKFINLSY
+462 FEHPLKWINLSY
-474 GGKLSL
+474 GGKLSF
-480 IKTANNV
+480 IKTQNNV
-487 NYFDTTTG
+487 NYFDTTLGT
-495 SPIFDPL
+495 PIFVPT

-507 EYSENIQ
+507 NYDENTQ
-514 AVYLNGTK
+514 AIYINGTK
-522 KLNEKWETQIGLR
+522 KLNEKWETQLGFR
-535 LENTNTDG
+535 LENTQTEG
-543 FSKTLNQKNTNSYT
+543 VSKTLNQKNTNSYA
-557 KLFPTFFLTY
+557 KLFPTFYLTY
-567 THNEKNSFS
+567 TPNEKNAFS

-585 PSYNKLNPFRWYS
+585 PSYNRLNPFRWYS

-617 MELNYTFNDN
+617 LELNYTFNDN

-652 IQKTIAQNYF
+652 IQKTIAQNFF
-662 KTSIIGISESY
+662 KTTIIGISESY
-673 TFNKIKW
+673 TYNKLKW
-680 LSSTIS
+680 LSTTFS
-686 FDWSY
+686 FDWNY

-709 AYFSTS
+709 AYFSIS
-715 NDFNLNKSK
+715 NDFNLNKNK
-724 TFLFNISYWYNFKG
+724 TLLFNFSYWYNFKG

-747 YSQLDTSIKYF
+747 YSQLDASLKYF

-763 LQISFNVNDIL
+763 LQISFNANDIL
-774 STNRPVYTSFTN
+774 STNRPIYTSFTN

-802 LSVVYKFGNKNIN
+802 LSLVYKFGNKNIN
-815 VEKKELGN
+815 VEKKEVGN